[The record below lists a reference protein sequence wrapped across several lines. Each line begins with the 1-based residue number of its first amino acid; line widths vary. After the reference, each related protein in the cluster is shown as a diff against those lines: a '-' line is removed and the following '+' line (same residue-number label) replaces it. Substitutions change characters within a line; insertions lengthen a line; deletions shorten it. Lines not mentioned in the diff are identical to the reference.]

1 MNDEK
6 TTEIEIPS
14 FKLVRDN
21 VVRVDF
27 GERRKPETV
36 FKPAQSPTEFFS
48 EHRPSVGPRASEW
61 STPWWVRLAALI
73 GILLLSLFV
82 L

>member
-6 TTEIEIPS
+6 TTEIEIPA

-27 GERRKPETV
+27 AERRKPETT
-36 FKPAQSPTEFFS
+36 FRTPPSATEFFS
-48 EHRPSVGPRASEW
+48 EHRPVSGPRAADW
-61 STPWWVRLAALI
+61 STPWWVRLAALV

>member
-6 TTEIEIPS
+6 TTEIEIPT

-27 GERRKPETV
+27 TERRKPETA
-36 FKPAQSPTEFFS
+36 FRTPPSPTEFYS
-48 EHRPSVGPRASEW
+48 EHRPAVGPRAADW
-61 STPWWVRLAALI
+61 STPWWVRLAALTA
-73 GILLLSLFV
+73 ILLLSLFV